1 MFNKIRNI
9 FRKRPKTKADLVRD
23 FAKRSG
29 LPVVELKLSRIEP
42 CDLKGLP
49 LPKDQFLIAS
59 GVRET
64 SEPLPAS
71 LAGRFVHFGPNW
83 DDPIRK
89 IKAGDTVLMEYATGV
104 VETVVVTEI
113 VDGTVYGEGDDGEPY
128 CAPIDNCDKVP
139 F

>member
-9 FRKRPKTKADLVRD
+9 FRKRPKTKADIVRD

-29 LPVVELKLSRIEP
+29 LPVINLPLSRIEP
-42 CDLKGLP
+42 CDMKGIP
-49 LPKDQFLIAS
+49 LPDGAHVIAS
-59 GVRET
+59 GTREPV
-64 SEPLPAS
+64 EPLPAS
-71 LAGRFVHFGPNW
+71 LAGRFVHLELNW
-83 DDPIRK
+83 DNPIRK
-89 IKAGDTVLMEYATGV
+89 IHKGDTVLMEYAAGV
-104 VETVVVTEI
+104 VETVIVTEI